1 MSAPLKYGSCICVC
15 ALASLLTLPASA
27 QTNAQW
33 QSVSGY
39 TGWITYTE
47 HEHSSNAKTESTY
60 SAEMHVQFKV
70 HYNAAVLAPY
80 TRKWTV
86 TYYSGT
92 ANYRAME
99 RSRVRGIS
107 GPDAQCEDVSQH
119 LQGAS
124 AHAQFMMHVSPKGYL
139 LVIPGADVKIKGTET
154 YPPNPPCGGAG
165 GTHKTSASGQL
176 VRYGSA
182 SGPLPTNGN
191 VLCGS
196 NVYRGSV
203 LKWWAQ
209 PIGVP
214 PKVGSC
220 PTKHSRLLPD

>member
-1 MSAPLKYGSCICVC
+1 MSICIC
-15 ALASLLTLPASA
+15 ALASLLMLPASA
-27 QTNAQW
+27 QTNTQW
-33 QSVSGY
+33 QSVPGY
-39 TGWITYTE
+39 TGWVTYTE
-47 HEHSSNAKTESTY
+47 HDNSNDGKTKSTY
-60 SAEMHVQFKV
+60 GAGMQVQFTV

-92 ANYRAME
+92 AKYRATE
-99 RSRVRGIS
+99 RSRILGIS
-107 GPDAQCEDVSQH
+107 GPDAQCENFSQS
-119 LQGAS
+119 LRGAS
-124 AHAQFMMHVSPKGYL
+124 THAQFLMHVSPTGYVL
-139 LVIPGADVKIKGTET
+139 IMPGSDVTLKGTSHS
-154 YPPNPPCGGAG
+154 PPNPPCGGAG
-165 GTHKTSASGQL
+165 GTHKASASGQL

-214 PKVGSC
+214 AKTGSC
-220 PTKHSRLLPD
+220 PAKHSRLVSY